1 MTLTGP
7 PPLPAPES
15 AGQDAFAPFPGHDR
29 IRLLDSLRGFALFG
43 ILLVNMWGFKVPMM
57 AYHPTEVYIPGS
69 FNKIANVLIDV
80 FASAK
85 FLPIFSFLFGLGLV
99 LQQGRCQATGRDFT
113 PFLRRRMSV
122 LLVLGLLHG
131 ILLWPGDILLIYSLF
146 GFAAVWLLRL
156 GPRTLC
162 NLAALLMAGVIICV
176 IAMSALPT
184 DSIYE
189 DWRSVAD
196 HWVNAYHLAGPG
208 EMIWLRLQE
217 WLQWWV
223 IGLFYHIPYSL
234 SFFLAGIAAGKSGL
248 LPRLDSL
255 LPRAVKHLA
264 WAFPIGIV
272 LSLLLPAY
280 ERGFLPSF
288 PGNWKLLMA
297 SFLLAPALLA
307 PAYLTGA
314 AYVFH
319 RGWLPHLAS
328 LLADAGRMSLSNYLF
343 QSVAANVIFSSWGF
357 GFYGRT
363 SVAQGIVLSV
373 LIFALQLFIS
383 RWWMQ
388 RYETGP
394 VEALARRFVYGT
406 P

>member
-1 MTLTGP
+1 
-7 PPLPAPES
+7 
-15 AGQDAFAPFPGHDR
+15 
-29 IRLLDSLRGFALFG
+29 LLDTLRGFALFG

-57 AYHPTEVYIPGS
+57 AYHPTENYIPGRL
-69 FNKIANVLIDV
+69 NEIAHVFLDV

-99 LQQGRCQATGRDFT
+99 LQQGRCLATGRDFT
-113 PFLRRRMSV
+113 PYLRRRMSV

-131 ILLWPGDILLIYSLF
+131 ILLWPGDILLIYSIF

-162 NLAALLMAGVIICV
+162 NLSALLMAGVLICMLALSV
-176 IAMSALPT
+176 LPT
-184 DSIYE
+184 DSAYD
-189 DWRSVAD
+189 DWRTTAD
-196 HWVNAYHLAGPG
+196 AWVNAYRLAGPV
-208 EMIWLRLQE
+208 EMIRLRLQE

-234 SFFLAGIAAGKSGL
+234 SFFLVGMAAGKSDV

-264 WAFPIGIV
+264 WALPVGIV
-272 LSLLLPAY
+272 LSLLLPAH

-288 PGNWKLLMA
+288 PGDWNLLMV
-297 SFLLAPALLA
+297 SFVLGPALLA

-314 AYVFH
+314 AYVIR
-319 RGWLPHLAS
+319 RGWLPNLAS

-343 QSVAANVIFSSWGF
+343 QSVAANIIFASRGF

-373 LIFALQLFIS
+373 LIFILQLFIS
-383 RWWMQ
+383 RWWMR
-388 RYETGP
+388 RYKVGP
-394 VEALARRFVYGT
+394 VESLARRFVYGAA
-406 P
+406 